1 MLLDSKHIQ
10 DKYIQYKFVMSSEHE
25 YELTHIVNSILSV
38 QGFVV
43 KDSANTV
50 AFNLEGYYFLL
61 DKADFNSFE
70 NVFVYIDKEDLD
82 DGELGDI
89 EVVSFVATETSQE
102 GIANYLHLL
111 KSTPEGLTASDSIK
125 IKVDTNHK
133 VTFDDG
139 EI

>member
-1 MLLDSKHIQ
+1 MLLDSKNIQ
-10 DKYIQYKFVMSSEHE
+10 DKYIRYKFVMSSEHE

-43 KDSANTV
+43 KDSANTI

-82 DGELGDI
+82 DGELKDI
-89 EVVSFVATETSQE
+89 EVVSLVATETSPE
-102 GIANYLHLL
+102 GISNYLHLL
-111 KSTPEGLTASDSIK
+111 ESTSEGLTASDSIK

>member
-1 MLLDSKHIQ
+1 MLILLH
-10 DKYIQYKFVMSSEHE
+10 
-25 YELTHIVNSILSV
+25 SILR
-38 QGFVV
+38 GI
-43 KDSANTV
+43 T
-50 AFNLEGYYFLL
+50 FLL

-82 DGELGDI
+82 DGELKDI
-89 EVVSFVATETSQE
+89 EVVSLVATETLPE
-102 GIANYLHLL
+102 GISNYLHLL

>member
-1 MLLDSKHIQ
+1 MLLDSKNIQ
-10 DKYIQYKFVMSSEHE
+10 DKCIRYKFVMSSEHE

-43 KDSANTV
+43 KDSANTI

-82 DGELGDI
+82 DGELKDI
-89 EVVSFVATETSQE
+89 EVVSLVAMETLPE
-102 GIANYLHLL
+102 GISNYLHLL

>member
-1 MLLDSKHIQ
+1 MLLDSKNIQ
-10 DKYIQYKFVMSSEHE
+10 DKYIRYKFVMSSEHE

-70 NVFVYIDKEDLD
+70 NVFVYIDKEELD
-82 DGELGDI
+82 DGE
-89 EVVSFVATETSQE
+89 
-102 GIANYLHLL
+102 
-111 KSTPEGLTASDSIK
+111 
-125 IKVDTNHK
+125 
-133 VTFDDG
+133 
-139 EI
+139 